1 VDGAQQGFA
10 VVLVESGPALCLG
23 AGSAAQA
30 LDDAGQRLLMALERA
45 CIDGV
50 ELQTSLTPVFTQ
62 THGLFLAAWAELVV
76 IIRAKRGLAMAHKVE
91 VSHGADVGPWPLAAL
106 SCLRPGGA
114 WVTADWFAFP
124 HPASGL
130 RCGHG
135 LALG

>member
-1 VDGAQQGFA
+1 MDGAQQGFA

-23 AGSAAQA
+23 AGSTAQA

-62 THGLFLAAWAELVV
+62 AHGLFLAAWAELVV

-91 VSHGADVGPWPLAAL
+91 VSHGADVGPCPLAAL
-106 SCLRPGGA
+106 SCLRPAGA
-114 WVTADWFAFP
+114 WVTAHGRAFP
-124 HPASGL
+124 QPSSGL
-130 RCGHG
+130 AHG
-135 LALG
+135 QGVLLG